1 MNKIAP
7 LKADFV
13 VDVIKGHRLFALFH
27 GPGLIVFSLCI
38 VSSTGT

>member
-1 MNKIAP
+1 MNKIVP
-7 LKADFV
+7 LKADF
-13 VDVIKGHRLFALFH
+13 VDVIKGHRLLALFH